1 MGSRLSEASQESSVG
16 KANMNSIDYHIQSRH
31 SECMLLPKIMQTQ
44 KLSKCEGVYI
54 DLSYLI

>member
-16 KANMNSIDYHIQSRH
+16 KANMNSTDYHIQSKH

-54 DLSYLI
+54 D